1 MVEISKGGWLIA
13 IDLPG
18 WNTRALRSERWMN
31 NATDG
36 STCGTLGIPI
46 EKFPMHFGSARKECT
61 DISIAVVCVPL
72 SEPICTNMH
81 VIHRW
86 SEETEVGKPEKYP
99 TSMLQRIPFHRGRNI
114 AF

>member
-1 MVEISKGGWLIA
+1 
-13 IDLPG
+13 
-18 WNTRALRSERWMN
+18 MN

-99 TSMLQRIPFHRGRNI
+99 TSMLQRIPFQPGKEHRFLKGSQKVP
-114 AF
+114 

>member
-1 MVEISKGGWLIA
+1 
-13 IDLPG
+13 
-18 WNTRALRSERWMN
+18 MN

-72 SEPICTNMH
+72 SKPICTNMH

-86 SEETEVGKPEKYP
+86 SEETGVGKPEKYP
-99 TSMLQRIPFHRGRNI
+99 TSMLQRIPFQRGRNI